1 MELLVAT
8 RNLGKMQEIRRMLAS
23 FSDCE
28 VLGLED
34 VGIEYHSREEGLE
47 TFETFKENA
56 LSKANYFSGL
66 SGLLTVADDSG
77 ISVDALA
84 GEPGVRARRCAL
96 DGGSASFELAGQAL
110 DDANN
115 RHLIES
121 LRGIPSKGRT
131 ARYVC
136 LAALVGNQNSKP
148 LFFRGE
154 ALGLIVDIPAGS
166 GGFGYDPHVF
176 CEELGRTYAQMTPE
190 EKDARSHRGAAF
202 RKVASYLAKRA

>member
-8 RNLGKMQEIRRMLAS
+8 RNAGKMKEIRRILAS
-23 FSDCE
+23 FVDCE

-34 VGIEYHSREEGLE
+34 VGIRYHPREEGLE

-84 GEPGVRARRCAL
+84 GAPGVRSRRFSL
-96 DGGSASFELAGQAL
+96 DGGSASLDLDGQAL

-115 RHLIES
+115 IHLIES
-121 LRGIPSKGRT
+121 LRDVPSQSRT
-131 ARYVC
+131 AQYVC
-136 LAALVGNQNSKP
+136 LAALVGSKDSKP
-148 LFFRGE
+148 RFFRGE
-154 ALGLIVDIPAGS
+154 APGLIVDIPAGS

-176 CEELGRTYAQMTPE
+176 CEELGCTYAEMTPE
-190 EKDARSHRGAAF
+190 DKDARSHRGVAF
-202 RKVASYLAKRA
+202 RELASYLAKKS